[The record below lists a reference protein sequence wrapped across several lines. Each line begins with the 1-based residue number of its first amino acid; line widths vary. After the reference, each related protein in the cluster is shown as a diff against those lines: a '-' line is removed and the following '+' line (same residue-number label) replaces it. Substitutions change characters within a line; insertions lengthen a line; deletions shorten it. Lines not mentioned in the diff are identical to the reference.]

1 MEKPKK
7 NQAGIRI
14 PRPPRGSPEKNLL
27 GPSFQNHNKAGTR
40 TKATTKTTLP
50 KTRGAVRE
58 PGAHPSITPRT
69 AGTVTP
75 AQTTGK
81 SAPVSRIQRQ
91 KNAATPFQ
99 PRFIR
104 PDCAVPSFRENPF
117 SRPRPFALGPAPA
130 VEWYPMPEAKAIA
143 PLEFE
148 KPLVEFERRLDEL
161 RRLTGKQK
169 IQAEDEISSLEK
181 KLEEARREIYGNLSP
196 WQRVQIVRHPLRPYL
211 LDYLRLGATN
221 VVELGGDRVFGD
233 DHALIGG
240 FATIGDQQVVFL
252 GHQKGRDT
260 RENLM
265 RNFGCAHP
273 EGYRKALR
281 LMRLAD
287 RFGLPIVSFIDTPG
301 AFPGVPSEE
310 RHIAEAIAVNIRE
323 MFNFRVPIVAVVI
336 GEGGSGGALGIGVAD
351 RVLILEN
358 AYYSVISPEGC
369 ASILWKDRA
378 YAPQAAQALRI
389 SAPDLVALKLVDE
402 IVPEPHGGA
411 HRDWDATV
419 RACVEKV
426 SRHLQDLARLGP
438 EKLLESRQARYRA
451 IGSVLEN

>member
-1 MEKPKK
+1 MKPLS
-7 NQAGIRI
+7 
-14 PRPPRGSPEKNLL
+14 PLSRPIAPRG
-27 GPSFQNHNKAGTR
+27 
-40 TKATTKTTLP
+40 
-50 KTRGAVRE
+50 
-58 PGAHPSITPRT
+58 PRT
-69 AGTVTP
+69 VAFP
-75 AQTTGK
+75 
-81 SAPVSRIQRQ
+81 
-91 KNAATPFQ
+91 
-99 PRFIR
+99 
-104 PDCAVPSFRENPF
+104 
-117 SRPRPFALGPAPA
+117 L
-130 VEWYPMPEAKAIA
+130 MPEAKAIA

-148 KPLVEFERRLDEL
+148 KPLVEFEKRLEEM
-161 RRLTGKQK
+161 RKLTGKQK
-169 IQAEDEISSLEK
+169 IEAGDEISSLEK
-181 KLEEARREIYGNLSP
+181 KLEEARRDIYGKLNP
-196 WQRVQIVRHPLRPYL
+196 WQRVQIVRHPQRPYL
-211 LDYLRLGATN
+211 LDYLRLGATE
-221 VVELGGDRVFGD
+221 VTELGGDRAYGD

-240 FATIGDQQVVFL
+240 FATIGGKKVVFL

-260 RENLM
+260 KENLM

-378 YAPQAAQALRI
+378 FAPQAAEALRI
-389 SAPDLVALKLVDE
+389 SAQDLLQLKLVE
-402 IVPEPHGGA
+402 EVIPEPEGGA
-411 HRDWDATV
+411 HRDWESTV
-419 RACVEKV
+419 RACMEKV
-426 SRHLQDLARLGP
+426 GKHLAELSRLSPERLLQ
-438 EKLLESRQARYRA
+438 SRQERYRS
-451 IGSVLEN
+451 IGSVVEN

>member
-1 MEKPKK
+1 M
-7 NQAGIRI
+7 A
-14 PRPPRGSPEKNLL
+14 
-27 GPSFQNHNKAGTR
+27 
-40 TKATTKTTLP
+40 
-50 KTRGAVRE
+50 
-58 PGAHPSITPRT
+58 
-69 AGTVTP
+69 
-75 AQTTGK
+75 
-81 SAPVSRIQRQ
+81 
-91 KNAATPFQ
+91 
-99 PRFIR
+99 
-104 PDCAVPSFRENPF
+104 
-117 SRPRPFALGPAPA
+117 
-130 VEWYPMPEAKAIA
+130 EAKAIA

-148 KPLVEFERRLDEL
+148 KPLVEFEKRLDEL
-161 RRLTGKQK
+161 RKLTGKQK
-169 IQAEDEISSLEK
+169 IEAGEEISSLVK
-181 KLEEARREIYGNLSP
+181 KLEDARREIYGKLGP
-196 WQRVQIVRHPLRPYL
+196 WQRVQIVRHPQRPYL
-211 LDYLRLGATN
+211 LDYLRLGATE
-221 VVELGGDRVFGD
+221 VVELGGDRAFGD

-240 FATIGDQQVVFL
+240 FAMIGKQKVVFL

-260 RENLM
+260 KENLM

-287 RFGLPIVSFIDTPG
+287 RFGLPVVSFIDTPG

-378 YAPQAAQALRI
+378 FAPQAAEALKI
-389 SAPDLVALKLVDE
+389 SAQDLLDLKLVDE
-402 IVPEPHGGA
+402 IVPEPEGGA
-411 HRDWDATV
+411 HRDWDTTV
-419 RACVEKV
+419 MACMEKV
-426 SRHLQDLARLGP
+426 SKHLEELMRLSP
-438 EKLLESRQARYRA
+438 EKLLAGRQERYRS

>member
-1 MEKPKK
+1 MLSHLAEASNPILP
-7 NQAGIRI
+7 Q
-14 PRPPRGSPEKNLL
+14 PE
-27 GPSFQNHNKAGTR
+27 
-40 TKATTKTTLP
+40 
-50 KTRGAVRE
+50 
-58 PGAHPSITPRT
+58 
-69 AGTVTP
+69 
-75 AQTTGK
+75 
-81 SAPVSRIQRQ
+81 
-91 KNAATPFQ
+91 
-99 PRFIR
+99 
-104 PDCAVPSFRENPF
+104 
-117 SRPRPFALGPAPA
+117 PFALGGPKA
-130 VEWYPMPEAKAIA
+130 VMFLFMPEAKAIA

-148 KPLVEFERRLDEL
+148 KPLVEFEKRLEEL
-161 RRLTGKQK
+161 RKLTGKQK
-169 IQAEDEISSLEK
+169 IEAGEEISSLVK
-181 KLEEARREIYGNLSP
+181 KLEEARREIYGKLGP
-196 WQRVQIVRHPLRPYL
+196 WQRVQIVRHPQRPYL
-211 LDYLRLGATN
+211 LDYLRLGATE
-221 VVELGGDRVFGD
+221 VVELGGDRAFGD

-240 FATIGDQQVVFL
+240 FAMIGKQKVVFL

-260 RENLM
+260 KENLM

-287 RFGLPIVSFIDTPG
+287 RFGLPVVSFIDTPG

-378 YAPQAAQALRI
+378 FAPQAAEALRI
-389 SAPDLVALKLVDE
+389 SAQDLLDLKLVDE
-402 IVPEPHGGA
+402 IVPEPEGGA
-411 HRDWDATV
+411 HRDWNATV
-419 RACVEKV
+419 QACLERV
-426 SRHLQDLARLGP
+426 SRHLEELMRLPP
-438 EKLLESRQARYRA
+438 EKLLAGRQERYRS

>member
-1 MEKPKK
+1 M
-7 NQAGIRI
+7 A
-14 PRPPRGSPEKNLL
+14 
-27 GPSFQNHNKAGTR
+27 
-40 TKATTKTTLP
+40 
-50 KTRGAVRE
+50 
-58 PGAHPSITPRT
+58 
-69 AGTVTP
+69 
-75 AQTTGK
+75 
-81 SAPVSRIQRQ
+81 
-91 KNAATPFQ
+91 
-99 PRFIR
+99 
-104 PDCAVPSFRENPF
+104 
-117 SRPRPFALGPAPA
+117 
-130 VEWYPMPEAKAIA
+130 EAKAIA

-148 KPLVEFERRLDEL
+148 KPLVEFERRIEEL

-169 IQAEDEISSLEK
+169 IEAGNEITSLEK
-181 KLEEARREIYGNLSP
+181 KLAEARRDIYGKLSP
-196 WQRVQIVRHPLRPYL
+196 WQRVQIVRHPQRPYL
-211 LDYLRLGATN
+211 LDYLRMGAKD
-221 VVELGGDRVFGD
+221 VVELGGDRAFGD

-240 FATIGDQQVVFL
+240 FATIGESRVVFL

-260 RENLM
+260 KENLL

-378 YAPQAAQALRI
+378 FAPQAAEALRI
-389 SAPDLVALKLVDE
+389 SAQDLLQLKLVEE
-402 IVPEPHGGA
+402 IVPEPEGGA
-411 HRDWDATV
+411 HRDWESTV
-419 RACVEKV
+419 KACMEKV
-426 SRHLQDLARLGP
+426 SQHLRELSRYPA
-438 EKLLESRQARYRA
+438 EKLIQSRQNRYRA
-451 IGSVLEN
+451 IGSVLED

>member
-1 MEKPKK
+1 MLSHLREASNPFLS
-7 NQAGIRI
+7 NPTPVA
-14 PRPPRGSPEKNLL
+14 L
-27 GPSFQNHNKAGTR
+27 TR
-40 TKATTKTTLP
+40 AK
-50 KTRGAVRE
+50 AVRC
-58 PGAHPSITPRT
+58 P
-69 AGTVTP
+69 
-75 AQTTGK
+75 
-81 SAPVSRIQRQ
+81 
-91 KNAATPFQ
+91 
-99 PRFIR
+99 
-104 PDCAVPSFRENPF
+104 
-117 SRPRPFALGPAPA
+117 
-130 VEWYPMPEAKAIA
+130 PMPEAKTIA

-148 KPLVEFERRLDEL
+148 KPLAEFEKRLEEL
-161 RRLTGKQK
+161 RKLTGKQK
-169 IQAEDEISSLEK
+169 IESSGEISSLER
-181 KLEEARREIYGNLSP
+181 KLAEARREIYGNLGP
-196 WQRVQIVRHPLRPYL
+196 WQRVQIVRHPQRPYL
-211 LDYLRLGATN
+211 LDYLRLGATE
-221 VVELGGDRVFGD
+221 VVELGGDRAFGD

-240 FATIGDQQVVFL
+240 FATIGKQKVVFL

-260 RENLM
+260 KENLM

-378 YAPQAAQALRI
+378 FAPQAAEALRI
-389 SAPDLVALKLVDE
+389 SAQDLLDLKLVDE
-402 IVPEPHGGA
+402 IVPEPEGGA
-411 HRDWDATV
+411 HRDWDITV
-419 RACVEKV
+419 QACMEKV
-426 SRHLQDLARLGP
+426 SRHLTDLGRLSP
-438 EKLLESRQARYRA
+438 EKLLQGRQDRYRA

>member
-1 MEKPKK
+1 MVNK
-7 NQAGIRI
+7 N
-14 PRPPRGSPEKNLL
+14 
-27 GPSFQNHNKAGTR
+27 T
-40 TKATTKTTLP
+40 
-50 KTRGAVRE
+50 
-58 PGAHPSITPRT
+58 
-69 AGTVTP
+69 
-75 AQTTGK
+75 
-81 SAPVSRIQRQ
+81 
-91 KNAATPFQ
+91 
-99 PRFIR
+99 
-104 PDCAVPSFRENPF
+104 
-117 SRPRPFALGPAPA
+117 
-130 VEWYPMPEAKAIA
+130 
-143 PLEFE
+143 
-148 KPLVEFERRLDEL
+148 
-161 RRLTGKQK
+161 
-169 IQAEDEISSLEK
+169 
-181 KLEEARREIYGNLSP
+181 EEARRDIYGKLSP
-196 WQRVQIVRHPLRPYL
+196 WQRVQIVRHPQRPYL
-211 LDYLRLGATN
+211 LDYLRLGATE
-221 VVELGGDRVFGD
+221 VVELGGDRAFGD

-240 FATIGDQQVVFL
+240 FAMIGPQKVVFL

-260 RENLM
+260 KENLM

-378 YAPQAAQALRI
+378 FAPQAAEALRI
-389 SAPDLVALKLVDE
+389 SAQDLLDLKLVDE
-402 IVPEPHGGA
+402 IVPEPEGGA
-411 HRDWDATV
+411 HRDWETTV
-419 RACVEKV
+419 KACLEKV
-426 SRHLQDLARLGP
+426 SKHLAELGRLST
-438 EKLLESRQARYRA
+438 EKLLSSRQDRYRA